1 MPPPPP
7 TVAFFENFDDPQN
20 WNPLTQGKVK
30 FLSAAPTMFV
40 STFDVGKAVAAF
52 LSDKAAWN
60 GKTLSCASWK
70 GTVTE
75 VAAALEAVSGVKTT
89 GSLAMPTFFRWL
101 FLYDLDQMVRLR

>member
-1 MPPPPP
+1 
-7 TVAFFENFDDPQN
+7 
-20 WNPLTQGKVK
+20 
-30 FLSAAPTMFV
+30 MFV

-89 GSLAMPTFFRWL
+89 GSLAKPTFFRWL